1 MKLMNINKFV
11 GYRYRRY
18 GVGFLLAAALWFP
31 YGVHTYFIFPSW
43 LSFAAAIVLTA
54 GGCIPLVLFAGHCF
68 AVAEQHFAD
77 LKKEKH
83 ETVAI

>member
-18 GVGFLLAAALWFP
+18 GAALLVAAALWFP
-31 YGVHTYFIFPSW
+31 YGVSTYFIFPSW
-43 LSFAAAIVLTA
+43 LSFAAAVVLTV
-54 GGCIPLVLFAGHCF
+54 GGCVPLVMLAGHCF
-68 AVAEQHFAD
+68 AVAEQHFTN

-83 ETVAI
+83 VAI